1 MAYSLSLMEGGDN
14 VSIFCSQQKFLRF
27 IDFFC
32 KKKTSTE
39 KSNLKGDC
47 QVSLEYRLSFERFKA
62 TFFHDKR
69 GLSEPRKRM
78 IFVIIIHCDN
88 NLLVQVSN
96 HGHFLGL

>member
-1 MAYSLSLMEGGDN
+1 MSVFFVLNRNFYASLIS
-14 VSIFCSQQKFLRF
+14 FA
-27 IDFFC
+27 